1 MMVPFGVFVVQSQI
15 CERGGIAPVVEPAAC
30 RRKQT
35 VRASMISKSLQF
47 FKIMPLWLKQ
57 RAKLANV
64 RQAFKS
70 KYSLNKPVARL
81 GT

>member
-1 MMVPFGVFVVQSQI
+1 MPGEKDGQALPPT
-15 CERGGIAPVVEPAAC
+15 GGSS
-30 RRKQT
+30 RS
-35 VRASMISKSLQF
+35 RASMILQDKSAIFQDHAS
-47 FKIMPLWLKQ
+47 WLKQ

-70 KYSLNKPVARL
+70 KYSLNELGARF